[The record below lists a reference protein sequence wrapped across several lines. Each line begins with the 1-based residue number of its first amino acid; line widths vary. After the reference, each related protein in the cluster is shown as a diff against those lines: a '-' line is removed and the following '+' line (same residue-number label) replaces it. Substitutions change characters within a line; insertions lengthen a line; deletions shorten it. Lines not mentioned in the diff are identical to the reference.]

1 MATYFYQYFYNDDL
15 KFAESQL
22 EFYVNKLMKI
32 DDEDIN
38 ENNKLLKKKKIQF
51 VIDCIKYS
59 YGL

>member
-1 MATYFYQYFYNDDL
+1 MTTYFYQYFY
-15 KFAESQL
+15 
-22 EFYVNKLMKI
+22 KLMKI

>member
-1 MATYFYQYFYNDDL
+1 MTTYFYQYFYNEDV